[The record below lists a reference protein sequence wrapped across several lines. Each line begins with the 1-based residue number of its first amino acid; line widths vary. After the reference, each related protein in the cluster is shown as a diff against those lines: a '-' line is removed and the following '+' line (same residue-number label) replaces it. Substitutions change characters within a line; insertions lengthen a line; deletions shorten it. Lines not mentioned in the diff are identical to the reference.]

1 MSTPIR
7 KARLNPDLDGQP
19 ISSRAISPSRHAV
32 GAPDIALVTVLHD
45 SQRELGSLLGSV
57 ERHLPGAHVVVVD
70 SGSRD
75 SGPAL
80 ARDWNG
86 NTTVIELGENLGFGR
101 ASNAG
106 VARVDERITV
116 LVNPDVEL
124 VDGSLGQAVVE
135 LEVDDRIL
143 APLVLLPD
151 GSRQDS
157 AQAEP
162 ATGAALAIALV
173 PPAAMPQPLRARA
186 CPWTST
192 KPRRV
197 GWGVGCCLAAR
208 TDTLRRLG
216 PFDDRLFMYGEDLDL
231 GLRAADEGIET
242 WFWPQARVI
251 HHQAHST
258 GRAFGGE
265 PFELLAEQRA
275 KVVAERRGTGSARRD
290 RALQALTFAD
300 RIALKTIA
308 GKSTKRER
316 AQLRALR

>member
-1 MSTPIR
+1 V
-7 KARLNPDLDGQP
+7 AG
-19 ISSRAISPSRHAV
+19 
-32 GAPDIALVTVLHD
+32 GGEGIALVTVTHNSECDLE
-45 SQRELGSLLGSV
+45 RLLRSAQQ
-57 ERHLPGAHVVVVD
+57 HLPGARVLVVD
-70 SGSRD
+70 SGSSD
-75 SGPAL
+75 GSAAV
-80 ARDWNG
+80 AREHGAD
-86 NTTVIELGENLGFGR
+86 VIELGENLGFGR